1 MAVIAE
7 ENVSSSK
14 ERSPSTWAQA
24 AFSVPSGMALEV
36 GQYRLP
42 LVL

>member
-1 MAVIAE
+1 MAVIAA

-14 ERSPSTWAQA
+14 EHSPSTWAQTV
-24 AFSVPSGMALEV
+24 FNVRSGMALEV